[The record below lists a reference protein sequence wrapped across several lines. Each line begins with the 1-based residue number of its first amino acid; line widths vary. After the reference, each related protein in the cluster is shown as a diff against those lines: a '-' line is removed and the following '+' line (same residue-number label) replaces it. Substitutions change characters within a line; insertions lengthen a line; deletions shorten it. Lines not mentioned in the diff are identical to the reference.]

1 MPLRRIPSSTACP
14 ISGRLLISPTR
25 QRFSV
30 VFIIYVLF
38 CHLPLPFFIIRRLF
52 FSLFIQ
58 N

>member
-14 ISGRLLISPTR
+14 IAGRLLISPTR

-38 CHLPLPFFIIRRLF
+38 CHLLPLPFFII
-52 FSLFIQ
+52 
-58 N
+58 